1 MGLRYLHDDDC
12 KRAIDLFSIAIGL
25 DSHFAE
31 AYGFRGFAYFTLG
44 TYQEA
49 MDDYNIALSLDP
61 SLHNVY
67 YFRATLHLV
76 LKNYQDAVNDFTLAI
91 ELDNYFAEAYF
102 YRGICKGMLD
112 DEKGGTYDIKAAASL
127 GMPEAQKKLNERGL
141 KEPIDGGF
149 ESAEAA
155 SSLWGNMEVTIILL
169 KILVA
174 MYSMITSSVTLPDEA
189 AKYPLPHM

>member
-1 MGLRYLHDDDC
+1 MKKREADTYLTLGLKCLHDDDC
-12 KRAIDLFSIAIGL
+12 NRAISLLSIAIDL

-44 TYQEA
+44 MHREA

-67 YFRATLHLV
+67 YFRATLHLM
-76 LKNYQDAVNDFTLAI
+76 LKNYQDAIDDFTLAI
-91 ELDNYFAEAYF
+91 ELDNYLAEAYF

-127 GMPEAQKKLNERGL
+127 GMPEAQKKLNEKG
-141 KEPIDGGF
+141 IV
-149 ESAEAA
+149 
-155 SSLWGNMEVTIILL
+155 W
-169 KILVA
+169 
-174 MYSMITSSVTLPDEA
+174 
-189 AKYPLPHM
+189 